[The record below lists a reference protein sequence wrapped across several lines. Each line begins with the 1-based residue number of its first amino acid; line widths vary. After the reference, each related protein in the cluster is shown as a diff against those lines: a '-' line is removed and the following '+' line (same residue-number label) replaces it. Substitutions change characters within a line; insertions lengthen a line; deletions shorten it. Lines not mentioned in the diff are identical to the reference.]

1 LYGVIA
7 DQRRAA
13 VDHSRRMKW
22 MLSIVVCALLMTVAI
37 GVAQTLLLLRLT
49 RNTTFQQQRV
59 EQMLLGQ
66 QATLATLMETRE
78 SAPAAPAVIAVPAAP
93 AAAAPATARQSVDQ
107 HAVAKSAHAH
117 KHKPAVRPH

>member
-1 LYGVIA
+1 
-7 DQRRAA
+7 
-13 VDHSRRMKW
+13 

-93 AAAAPATARQSVDQ
+93 AAPAAAAPATARQSVDQ